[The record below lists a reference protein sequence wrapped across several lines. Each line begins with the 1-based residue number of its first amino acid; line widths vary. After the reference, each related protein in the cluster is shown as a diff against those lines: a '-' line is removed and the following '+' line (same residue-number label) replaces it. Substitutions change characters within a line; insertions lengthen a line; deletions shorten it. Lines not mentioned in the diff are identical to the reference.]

1 MNSVELPA
9 TWSLVVRKLAEL
21 LCVIAVFA
29 YAATRR
35 SDGSRARKFGLTGVV
50 LMFSDVFLIDLI
62 RLILVRNLP
71 ITERAAVEVACI
83 GWHCLLFSSSAMFL
97 VAAVFTGRDVTK
109 PADAIAELPK
119 SFVADNPNPY
129 QPPGQ

>member
-1 MNSVELPA
+1 MVVGGPQTGRATLCDRSV
-9 TWSLVVRKLAEL
+9 
-21 LCVIAVFA
+21 CVCGNPSF
-29 YAATRR
+29 RR
-35 SDGSRARKFGLTGVV
+35 SRARKFGLTGVV